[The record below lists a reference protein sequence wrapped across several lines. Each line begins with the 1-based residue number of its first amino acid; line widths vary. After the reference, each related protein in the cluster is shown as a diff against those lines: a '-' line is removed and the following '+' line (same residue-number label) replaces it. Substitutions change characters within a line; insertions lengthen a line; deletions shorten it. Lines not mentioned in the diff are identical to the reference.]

1 MRYPFPA
8 ILVPSGKTHFVG
20 FFSLSVREYPVREAM
35 KQMKKDHSLYVAW
48 TARMYLIAP
57 GLMYHALRVA
67 GRLTE

>member
-1 MRYPFPA
+1 
-8 ILVPSGKTHFVG
+8 
-20 FFSLSVREYPVREAM
+20 M

>member
-1 MRYPFPA
+1 
-8 ILVPSGKTHFVG
+8 
-20 FFSLSVREYPVREAM
+20 M
-35 KQMKKDHSLYVAW
+35 KRMKKDHSFYVAL